1 MDLDV
6 EAYLRA
12 VDRSVSSSMRDG
24 APARTV
30 TLSRQYDTTLENLW
44 DAATSPSR
52 IPRWFMPVSGE
63 LELGGRYQLQGN
75 AGGVVEAC
83 APMARFA
90 ATWEFAGDVSWIEAS
105 FSDDAPGA
113 RLTLSHI
120 ALLSPHWDEYG
131 PGAAGVGWDTGL
143 LGLAL
148 HIDPPDKPKV
158 DEEAFVRSPPGK
170 AFIAGSSDAWAAAA
184 IADGA
189 DPDAARAAARRTT
202 AFYTGE
208 PAPT

>member
-6 EAYLRA
+6 EAHLRA
-12 VDRSVSSSMRDG
+12 VDRSVSSSTRDG

-30 TLSRQYDTTLENLW
+30 TLSRRYDTTLENLW
-44 DAATSPSR
+44 DAVTNPSR
-52 IPRWFMPVSGE
+52 IPRWFMPVTGK
-63 LELGGRYQLQGN
+63 LELGGRFQLEGN
-75 AGGVVEAC
+75 AGGVIETC
-83 APMARFA
+83 APMAHFT
-90 ATWEFAGDVSWIEAS
+90 ATWEFGGDVSWIEAS

-113 RLTLSHI
+113 RLTLNHI

-131 PGAAGVGWDTGL
+131 PGAVGVGWDTGL

-148 HIDPPDKPKV
+148 HIDAPDEPKV
-158 DEEAFVRSPPGK
+158 GEEAFVTSPPGR
-170 AFIAGSSDAWAAAA
+170 AFIAGSSDRWASAA

-189 DPDAARAAARRTT
+189 DADAARAVARRTT

-208 PAPT
+208 PTQT

>member
-1 MDLDV
+1 
-6 EAYLRA
+6 
-12 VDRSVSSSMRDG
+12 MRGG
-24 APARTV
+24 APARIV
-30 TLSRQYDTTLENLW
+30 TLSRRYDTTLENLW

-63 LELGGRYQLQGN
+63 LELGGRYQLEGN
-75 AGGVVEAC
+75 AGGVVETC

-131 PGAAGVGWDTGL
+131 PGAAGVGWDTGF

-148 HIDPPDKPKV
+148 HIDAPDRPKV
-158 DEEAFVRSPPGK
+158 DQEAFVMSPRARRSSRVPAMRGQRRQSRMVRIPTPRARPPGGRRLSTRASPPQ
-170 AFIAGSSDAWAAAA
+170 
-184 IADGA
+184 
-189 DPDAARAAARRTT
+189 PDANPPCA
-202 AFYTGE
+202 
-208 PAPT
+208 